1 MSLARRPAAGAT
13 LRVSYVLA
21 LLAGLAAVAAVAVS
35 PLALAAGGVGWLALF
50 AGVVRQSRGAVVFGG
65 GVCFAA
71 ALVAATGGAG
81 VGAVLAGA
89 FGAVLAA
96 DLGLFGLGL
105 DRDVDGSVAT
115 TRVELLHAVASGSVA
130 LATAGGGYVLYR
142 SVPTGGSTG
151 VVALL
156 LGGVVLVTLL
166 R

>member
-1 MSLARRPAAGAT
+1 VSFARPPAADAT
-13 LRVSYVLA
+13 FRVSYVLA
-21 LLAGLAAVAAVAVS
+21 LLAGLGAAAAAAVS
-35 PLALAAGGVGWLALF
+35 PLALVAGAIGWLALLT
-50 AGVVRQSRGAVVFGG
+50 GVVWQVRGAVVFGG
-65 GVCFAA
+65 GVCFTA
-71 ALVAATGGAG
+71 ALVASAGGAG
-81 VGAVLAGA
+81 VWAVLVGG

-130 LATAGGGYVLYR
+130 VATAGGGYVLYR
-142 SVPTGGSTG
+142 SVPAGGSTG